1 MLRARLAADAPSRP
15 LLEMASR
22 VAQELAGAGWAV
34 AALDA
39 QISAARIALAL
50 GRPAARQAELAG
62 ARRGVRSGPAELRVR
77 AWHAEAL
84 SRLAAGERGA
94 AMRALASGLAVV
106 DRQRLALGSTELRA
120 HAAAHAVELAA
131 LGRRLAVEDADARR
145 VLDWEERWRAGALRV
160 RPGRPPDDPALAE
173 ALAGLRAAA
182 AAVDAAAR
190 DGRRRGGG
198 AAPAGRA
205 RASACGRASA
215 APPRATCPSRRRR

>member
-1 MLRARLAADAPSRP
+1 MRRSARR
-15 LLEMASR
+15 ASR
-22 VAQELAGAGWAV
+22 SR
-34 AALDA
+34 
-39 QISAARIALAL
+39 SAA
-50 GRPAARQAELAG
+50 PAARQAELAG

-94 AMRALASGLAVV
+94 GCARSPAACAVV

-182 AAVDAAAR
+182 AAVDAAAATGG
-190 DGRRRGGG
+190 DVAAARRRQ
-198 AAPAGRA
+198 AALERAVRA
-205 RASACGRASA
+205 RERRATPRDLPVSDA
-215 APPRATCPSRRRR
+215 ALTPRALHDCSATARWSSSSRAAARCTRWR